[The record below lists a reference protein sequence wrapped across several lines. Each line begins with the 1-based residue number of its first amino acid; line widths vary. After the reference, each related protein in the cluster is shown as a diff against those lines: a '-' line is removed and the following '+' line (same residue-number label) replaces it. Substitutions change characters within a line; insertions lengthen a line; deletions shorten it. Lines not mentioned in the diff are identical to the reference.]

1 MSDETPTGAAPMLLA
16 LDFDGVLCDGMI
28 EYFQTAWRGYC
39 RIWSPED
46 KTPPAGLAESFY
58 RTRPV
63 VETGWEMPLVV
74 RSLLQGISE
83 AEILADWGTLAK
95 QQIEREG
102 LNPADLSAAVD
113 SSRDEWIAADLDTWL
128 AQHRFYPGVVE
139 WLAQTLQ
146 SGVDVYIIST
156 KESRFIRQLL
166 AQQGVDFPGDRLI
179 GKEIRQPKAQ
189 TLRDLIQQHTQDG
202 TPPAV
207 WFVEDRLKT
216 LQTIQP
222 QPDLANVRLFL
233 ADWGY
238 NTATE
243 RDTAQQDPQIHLI
256 SLAQFAGAFP
266 GWLLA

>member
-1 MSDETPTGAAPMLLA
+1 
-16 LDFDGVLCDGMI
+16 
-28 EYFQTAWRGYC
+28 
-39 RIWSPED
+39 
-46 KTPPAGLAESFY
+46 
-58 RTRPV
+58 
-63 VETGWEMPLVV
+63 MPLVV

-83 AEILADWGTLAK
+83 ADILANWGTLAK

-113 SSRDEWIAADLDTWL
+113 GSRDEWIAADLDTWL
-128 AQHRFYPGVVE
+128 AQHRFYPGVVAR
-139 WLAQTLQ
+139 LAQILQ
-146 SGVDVYIIST
+146 SDTAVYIIST

-189 TLRDLIQQHTQDG
+189 TLRDLIQQHTHDG
-202 TPPAV
+202 TPPVV

-222 QPDLANVRLFL
+222 QPDLAGVTLFL

-238 NTATE
+238 NTAAE

-266 GWLLA
+266 GWLTA